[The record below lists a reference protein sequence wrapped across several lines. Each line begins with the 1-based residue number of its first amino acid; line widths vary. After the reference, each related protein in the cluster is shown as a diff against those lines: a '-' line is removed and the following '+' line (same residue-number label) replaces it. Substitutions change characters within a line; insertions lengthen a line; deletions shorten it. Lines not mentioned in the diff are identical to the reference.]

1 MIRRKSAGV
10 VVGIIVI
17 AAMGWVALVKFVL
30 TDSILVGSG
39 LSLAGGVAIG
49 AGVALLLI
57 RWWFKGRGIK
67 P

>member
-39 LSLAGGVAIG
+39 LSVAGGVIIG
-49 AGVALLLI
+49 VGVALLLR
-57 RWWFKGRGIK
+57 RWWF
-67 P
+67 

>member
-17 AAMGWVALVKFVL
+17 AAMSWAALVKFVL

-49 AGVALLLI
+49 AGVALLLR
-57 RWWFKGRGIK
+57 RWWFKGGGIK